1 MMTLKS
7 IFSATCLTTALALP
21 AAAENITAANPQSLM
36 DFFASENATAK
47 LTEDNVGDPK
57 IDMKYYSTDFA
68 VYFYGCDDGKS
79 CDAIQFFSGY
89 ATKGDVA
96 IAKINA
102 WNTDQRFGRAYLTDE
117 GAARVEYDV
126 YTGADGIT
134 KEDFSEIFEIW
145 VKMLGK
151 FENHIDW

>member
-1 MMTLKS
+1 MTFKS
-7 IFSATCLTTALALP
+7 IFSAICLTTALALP

-47 LTEDNVGDPK
+47 MTEDNVGDPK
-57 IDMKYYSTDFA
+57 IDMKYYSTEFS

-89 ATKGDVA
+89 ATKGEVA
-96 IAKINA
+96 IAKINK
-102 WNTDQRFGRAYLTDE
+102 WNTEQRFGRAYLTDE
-117 GAARVEYDV
+117 GAARVEYDI

-134 KEDFSEIFEIW
+134 AEDFSEMFEIW
-145 VKMLGK
+145 TNLLGK
-151 FENHIDW
+151 FEKHIDW